1 MANIKN
7 GSLREIVID
16 RCLRSRDGHST
27 QDILEMCNAMLER
40 RGELPVSSA
49 NTIRADIHSIENRYG
64 IIVEEVRV
72 GRNIR
77 YRYED
82 PDFSIFKT
90 PLTQDEITQLTQ
102 SVSLLRRFE
111 GMPGFE
117 WIDELNVH
125 LQTTVNGGMKPVVG
139 FDENAKLK
147 GMTFFTPLFNFINN
161 RQVVKITYHS
171 YKINRSFEA
180 TVHPYYL
187 KEYNQRW
194 FLFGLNEK
202 YGKITPFALDRI
214 ERLDLLQTKYIMNE
228 SVDFETYFDE
238 MVGVT
243 IPSNKEVEEVLL
255 LIDVEQL
262 PYVLSKPIHKSQRLV
277 KTNEDGSAIIVIH
290 VIPNFE
296 LIQLLL
302 SFGER
307 VTILSPASLRQEI
320 IGRIEKNMKNYQ

>member
-1 MANIKN
+1 
-7 GSLREIVID
+7 
-16 RCLRSRDGHST
+16 
-27 QDILEMCNAMLER
+27 
-40 RGELPVSSA
+40 
-49 NTIRADIHSIENRYG
+49 
-64 IIVEEVRV
+64 
-72 GRNIR
+72 
-77 YRYED
+77 
-82 PDFSIFKT
+82 
-90 PLTQDEITQLTQ
+90 
-102 SVSLLRRFE
+102 
-111 GMPGFE
+111 
-117 WIDELNVH
+117 
-125 LQTTVNGGMKPVVG
+125 
-139 FDENAKLK
+139 
-147 GMTFFTPLFNFINN
+147 
-161 RQVVKITYHS
+161 
-171 YKINRSFEA
+171 
-180 TVHPYYL
+180 
-187 KEYNQRW
+187 
-194 FLFGLNEK
+194 LNEK

-243 IPSNKEVEEVLL
+243 ISSNKEVEEVLL

>member
-16 RCLRSRDGHST
+16 QCLRSRVGYST
-27 QDILEMCNAMLER
+27 QEILEKCNAMLER

-49 NTIRADIHSIENRYG
+49 NTIRADIRSIENRYG

-72 GRNIR
+72 GRCIR

-82 PDFSIFKT
+82 SDFSIFNT

-125 LQTTVNGGMKPVVG
+125 LQTTVNGGMQPVVG

-147 GMTFFTPLFNFINN
+147 GMKFFTPLFNYINN

-171 YKINRSFEA
+171 YKVNRSFEA

-214 ERLDLLQTKYIMNE
+214 EKLDMIHTKYIINE

-243 IPSNKEVEEVLL
+243 LPSDKKVEEVQL
-255 LIDVEQL
+255 LINVEQL
-262 PYVLSKPIHKSQRLV
+262 PYVLSKPIHKSQRLI
-277 KTNEDGSAIIVIH
+277 KNNEDGSAIIAIH

-307 VTILSPASLRQEI
+307 LTILSPTSLRQDI

>member
-16 RCLRSRDGHST
+16 RCLRSRDGYST

-171 YKINRSFEA
+171 YKVNSSFEA
-180 TVHPYYL
+180 MVHPYYL

-214 ERLDLLQTKYIMNE
+214 ERLDLLHTKYIMNE

-243 IPSNKEVEEVLL
+243 IPSKKEVEEVLL
-255 LIDVEQL
+255 LFDVDQL
-262 PYVLSKPIHKSQRLV
+262 PYVLSKPIHKSQRLI
-277 KTNEDGSAIIVIH
+277 KTNEDGSAIIAIY

-296 LIQLLL
+296 LVQLLL

>member
-16 RCLRSRDGHST
+16 RCLRSRDGYST
-27 QDILEMCNAMLER
+27 QDILEKCNEMLER

-49 NTIRADIHSIENRYG
+49 NTIRTDIHSIENRYG

-82 PDFSIFKT
+82 PEFSIFKT

-139 FDENAKLK
+139 FDENLKLK

-171 YKINRSFEA
+171 YKVNRSFEA

-214 ERLDLLQTKYIMNE
+214 EKLDLLHAKYVINE

-243 IPSNKEVEEVLL
+243 LPSDKEVEEVEL

-262 PYVLSKPIHKSQRLV
+262 PYVLSKPIHKSQRLIQ
-277 KTNEDGSAIIVIH
+277 TNEDGSAIIAIH
-290 VIPNFE
+290 LIPNFE

-320 IGRIEKNMKNYQ
+320 IGRIEKNMKNYR